1 LRPSGSLVLITVA
14 LGLFLWPPNSIGQQQ
29 PAEPQPLPTLTNAHD
44 AHSLTLE
51 QAARNY
57 PVHLRTVVT
66 YYDPVVDLRR
76 PAFFVSDSSGAIFVA
91 LSSPP
96 AVPFKAGDL
105 VEITGVSATG
115 DYAPIVNAARAQ
127 LVGKSL
133 LPATAPRVTLTAL
146 LSGAED
152 GQWVEV
158 EGVVH
163 AVWQT
168 GKTINLELALSDGA
182 ITAATLEEVGADYGG
197 LIDAKVTLRGNA
209 APRFNHQGQMTGA
222 KLFFPDRAHVTIEE
236 PAPAYPFSLPVSP
249 VSGLLRFTPDPP
261 ALHHRVHIR
270 GTVTL
275 AWPGRLLC
283 IQDGAHGLCAQTD
296 QTTPLSRGE
305 LVDVIGFPIIG
316 AFTPTLTR
324 ATYEGAHVQQP
335 VSALAVTAGQALRGD
350 LDARLVELEGQFI
363 GRDESAGDPN
373 IVLSSGKYVFSAIL
387 PLQPG
392 ALPMPEWKKG
402 TTFKIV
408 GICSLKAPNDKAGTL
423 GEGFSVPESFRILL
437 RSTADVV
444 VIKSPS
450 WWTPAHALSM
460 LGVAAVL
467 TLVVLAWVIVL
478 RRRVQEQ
485 THTIRLQ
492 LLEAAKL
499 RTAAEDA
506 NRAKSQFLANM
517 SHEIRT
523 PMNGVVGMTDLALDT
538 DLTDEQRG
546 YLEMVKTS
554 AANLLTLINDILDYS
569 KIEAGKI
576 VLDPRPFDVA
586 DLVGEVLHSLAIP
599 AHQKGLELAFSF
611 GQGVPSAV
619 LGDGLR
625 VRQVLLNLVGN
636 AVKFTRQ
643 GEVVVGVN
651 LEPTGDT
658 GNDPTGDTG
667 NKPAGDTADQ
677 GPMLHFTVRD
687 TGIGIAPEAQAKL
700 FHAFEQGDSS
710 TTRQFGGTGLGLAI
724 SKQIVELMGGEI
736 WLESNPGVGSV
747 FHFTARFGR
756 VAKAGGS
763 PIELAALEDLRG
775 LPVLIVDDNA
785 SNRYILRK
793 ITERWQMQPEEAS
806 SGAEGLKKLEEAF
819 ALGHPYRLV
828 LLDQQMPGMD
838 GCEVIRRVRAQAAWK
853 DAAIMMLTSADQ
865 GAARAECRELGV
877 GTCLLKPVKP
887 SELLLSMRKVLGKPQ
902 AEAPAP
908 PVPERTT
915 AFSLHIL
922 VAEDNA
928 VNQKLAMALL
938 EKAGHRVSLAVNGAE
953 VVTMWREG
961 DFDLI
966 LMDVQMPEVDGF
978 EATRQ
983 IRLHEQTTGRH
994 VFIVATT
1001 AHAMTGDRERCLL
1014 AGMDEYLS
1022 KPIHRQELLAVL
1034 ARLGANRPVGLP
1046 GRSELKN
1053 TREIAPNQLVN
1064 KAELLS
1070 RLDGDAQLL
1079 GELIEVFLA
1088 DSGSLLQQVSEAVA
1102 GQDPVAL
1109 ERAAHKLSG
1118 VVSIFGSRPA
1128 MQSALALETM
1138 GRNRHMPHAGEV
1150 LAQLKGQMEA
1160 LEEALGGLRQET
1172 CPSS

>member
-1 LRPSGSLVLITVA
+1 LRRSGSLVLITVA
-14 LGLFLWPPNSIGQQQ
+14 LGLFLGPPHSIGQQQ
-29 PAEPQPLPTLTNAHD
+29 AAEPQPLPTLTNTHE

-51 QAARNY
+51 QAVRNY

-66 YYDPVVDLRR
+66 YYDPYVDQRR

-96 AVPFKAGDL
+96 AVPLRAGDL
-105 VEITGVSATG
+105 VEITGVSAAG
-115 DYAPIVNAARAQ
+115 DYAPIVNAGRAQ
-127 LVGKSL
+127 LIGKSR
-133 LPATAPRVTLTAL
+133 LPSIAPRVTLTAL

-182 ITAATLEEVGADYGG
+182 ITAATLEEVGADYAG

-222 KLFFPDRAHVTIEE
+222 KLFFPDRAQVTIEE
-236 PAPAYPFSLPVSP
+236 PAPAHPFSLPVSS

-261 ALHHRVHIR
+261 ALHHRVHLR

-335 VSALAVTAGQALRGD
+335 VPAAAVTAEQLLRGD

-363 GRDESAGDPN
+363 GRDQSAGDPN

-387 PLQPG
+387 PSQPG
-392 ALPMPEWKKG
+392 ALPLPEWKKG

-408 GICSLKAPNDKAGTL
+408 GICSLKAATDNVGTL
-423 GEGFSVPESFRILL
+423 EEGFSVPESFRILL

-450 WWTPAHALSM
+450 WWTPAHALSI
-460 LGVAAVL
+460 LGVATVL
-467 TLVVLAWVIVL
+467 TMVVLAWVVVL
-478 RRRVQEQ
+478 RRRVQEH

-506 NRAKSQFLANM
+506 SRAKSQFLANM

-538 DLTDEQRG
+538 DLTEEQRG

-586 DLVGEVLHSLAIP
+586 DLVGEVLQSLAIP

-611 GQGVPSAV
+611 GQGVPSAIV
-619 LGDGLR
+619 GDSLR

-643 GEVVVGVN
+643 GEVMVGVN

-658 GNDPTGDTG
+658 GNE
-667 NKPAGDTADQ
+667 PAGDAGDQ
-677 GPMLHFTVRD
+677 DPMLHFTVRD

-747 FHFTARFGR
+747 FHFTSRFGR

-806 SGAEGLKKLEEAF
+806 SGAEGLKRLEEAF
-819 ALGHPYRLV
+819 AAGQPYRLV

-838 GCEVIRRVRAQAAWK
+838 GFEVIRRVRAQAAWN

-865 GAARAECRELGV
+865 GAARAECQELGV

-908 PVPERTT
+908 PAPEGTT

-938 EKAGHRVSLAVNGAE
+938 EKAGHRVSLAVNGVE
-953 VVTMWREG
+953 VVTMCREG

-983 IRLHEQTTGRH
+983 IRLREQTTGRH
-994 VFIVATT
+994 VPIVATT

-1022 KPIHRQELLAVL
+1022 KPIHRQELQAVL

-1046 GRSELKN
+1046 GRRSELNN
-1053 TREIAPNQLVN
+1053 TPEIAANQVVN

-1088 DSGSLLQQVSEAVA
+1088 DSGSLLQQVSDAVA

-1109 ERAAHKLSG
+1109 ERAGHKLSG
-1118 VVSIFGSRPA
+1118 MVSIFGSRPA
-1128 MQSALALETM
+1128 MQSAVALETM
-1138 GRNRHMPHAGEV
+1138 GRNRDLPHAGEV
-1150 LAQLKGQMEA
+1150 LAQLKDQMEA

-1172 CPSS
+1172 CPTP